1 MVGLLVLGLVLVRV
15 LGKTNPN
22 ISEARAI
29 QIAQPKIDFAPE
41 GHTIRFVRR
50 GIPPRGYW
58 LVSFW
63 IHNATGGGY
72 KRVTVVLVDAS
83 SGRVAEVR
91 RST

>member
-1 MVGLLVLGLVLVRV
+1 MVGLLVLGIVLVRV

-22 ISEARAI
+22 ISQARAI
-29 QIAQPKIDFAPE
+29 QIAQPKIDFAPQ

-50 GIPPRGYW
+50 GIPPHGYW

-63 IHNATGGGY
+63 IRNTTGGY

-83 SGRVAEVR
+83 SGRVTEVR